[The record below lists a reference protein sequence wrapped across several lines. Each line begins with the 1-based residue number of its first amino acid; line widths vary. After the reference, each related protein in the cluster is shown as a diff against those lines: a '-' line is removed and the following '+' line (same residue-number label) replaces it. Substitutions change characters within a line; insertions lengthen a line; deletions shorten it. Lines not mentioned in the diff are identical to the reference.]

1 MKRREFITLLGGA
14 AAVWPLS
21 ARAQQ
26 PAMPVI
32 GYLHTGSPETF
43 AHLVAAFRSGL
54 NETGYVEGRNV
65 AIEFRWAQDQHDRL
79 PELTADLVRRR
90 VAVIAAVGDPDAALV
105 AKSATTTIPIVFVT
119 GADPVK
125 VGLVPSLNRPGG
137 NVTGVSSISADLSGK
152 RLGLL
157 HEVAPSAT
165 HVTVLVNRANPAQP
179 GMTSDVEAAGLA
191 LGLQVDV
198 LTVASYRDIDA
209 AFASLARKQVAVLV
223 SSGAMFINRRV
234 QLALLAA
241 RHKVP
246 VILPFRE
253 DAEAGGLMSY
263 GPNTTQVNRQGGIY
277 TGRILKGEKPADLPV
292 MQATKFEFI
301 INLQAAKVMGIEI
314 PANLLAVADEVI
326 E

>member
-1 MKRREFITLLGGA
+1 MKRREFITLLGVA
-14 AAVWPLS
+14 AAWPIG

-26 PAMPVI
+26 PAVPVI
-32 GYLHTGSPETF
+32 GYLHTGSPDTF

-79 PELTADLVRRR
+79 PELAADLVRRQ
-90 VAVIAAVGDPDAALV
+90 VAVIAAVGNPDAALV
-105 AKSATTTIPIVFVT
+105 AKAATTTIPIVFVT

-137 NVTGVSSISADLSGK
+137 SVTGVSSISADLSGK

-165 HVTVLVNRANPAQP
+165 RITALVNRADPAQP
-179 GMTSDVEAAGLA
+179 GVISDVEAAGSA

-198 LTVASYRDIDA
+198 LAVASYRDIDA

-223 SSGAMFINRRV
+223 SSDAMFINRRV

-246 VILPFRE
+246 AILPFRE

-277 TGRILKGEKPADLPV
+277 AGRILKGEKPADLPV

-314 PANLLAVADEVI
+314 PANLLAVADEVL

>member
-1 MKRREFITLLGGA
+1 MRRREFITLVGGA
-14 AAVWPLS
+14 AAWPLA

-32 GYLHTGSPETF
+32 GYLHTGSPDTF

-79 PELTADLVRRR
+79 PELTADLVRRQ

-105 AKSATTTIPIVFVT
+105 AKAATTAIPIVFVT

-157 HEVAPSAT
+157 HEAAPSAT
-165 HVTVLVNRANPAQP
+165 HITVLINRADPAQF
-179 GMTSDVEAAGLA
+179 GMISDVEASGLA

-198 LTVASYRDIDA
+198 LAVASYRDIDA

-241 RHKVP
+241 RYKVP
-246 VILPFRE
+246 VMLPFRE

-263 GPNTTQVNRQGGIY
+263 GPNTAQVNRQGGIY
-277 TGRILKGEKPADLPV
+277 AGRILKGEKPADLPV

-314 PANLLAVADEVI
+314 PANLLAVADEVL